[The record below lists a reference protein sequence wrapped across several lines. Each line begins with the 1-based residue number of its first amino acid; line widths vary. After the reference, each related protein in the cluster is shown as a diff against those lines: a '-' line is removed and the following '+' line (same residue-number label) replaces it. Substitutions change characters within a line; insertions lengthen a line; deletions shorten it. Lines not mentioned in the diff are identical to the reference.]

1 MDRALL
7 LCALLSATELHVGA
21 FRIQSHGHSFGSI
34 RFFDGG
40 GGIRSATNAHYGVVA
55 TSPSSLMS
63 SRRKDTMQ
71 LFAST
76 NNNSK
81 QEEEKNHGD
90 DKPKAKQQQQQ
101 PRKSS
106 STSVATGNNAAATGS
121 TKKAPV
127 SPPPINNSNNNNKGR
142 SYTRSSKKNKE
153 QLMQAVGE
161 EMKKQQQKRN
171 RNQQHQQE
179 AQPQQA
185 QQQKQQRES
194 EEESSKRLLDQINPF
209 KAGQSLRQA
218 LFRGADEMLRQSKY
232 YLSNDDDEYDDYAMT
247 LLLDSSTRRS
257 NSASAA
263 ADAHFVSSQSAPEVL
278 VVGATG
284 ATGQLIVRQLL
295 LRQCRVRVLVRDL
308 YTATLNK
315 LGTSVTYCQG
325 DLLKPDTLEYATTDV
340 DKIVFCAG
348 APAHLFHHQKKNA
361 EMDQD
366 DDTAAV
372 AAAAAVHHFA
382 AIDEIGMKNLV
393 HAYQNVRHADYGTQ
407 QAAKRVLFRFV
418 NRIEDFYLFN
428 IDVERSEKARW
439 MRNKF
444 GLGVF
449 YGWGPAYLQSSRFQR
464 SRDEPAYGIDF
475 APSFAGFICCLC
487 ADGESFE
494 AVIVANGDEY
504 EYTCS
509 FSTRSKSP
517 ASGTN
522 SSRSK
527 FMSLRLPFEN
537 FTCQTDPT
545 APPFVGRDI
554 RYIGFRYNG
563 RSGQR
568 FYLSMDWIKLYR
580 SQPEPEFVY
589 LSDARIPRV
598 VKHSMVQTE
607 AKQLA
612 IHNEIRLYDD
622 QQMRQPEAT
631 FYKFVGEEIVKKSG
645 LAYSIVR
652 VHGLTDG
659 AAADASAISLLATP
673 PLSEAPVSRADVA
686 QICVQALLDPAA
698 LNKSFYV
705 TPSNRPTTDDISRKL
720 SLLPVDEVP

>member
-7 LCALLSATELHVGA
+7 LCVLLSATELHVGA
-21 FRIQSHGHSFGSI
+21 FRIQSHRHFFGGI
-34 RFFDGG
+34 RLFDG

-55 TSPSSLMS
+55 TSPSSLLS

-76 NNNSK
+76 NSNSK
-81 QEEEKNHGD
+81 EEEANDHGD
-90 DKPKAKQQQQQ
+90 DKPKAKQQQ
-101 PRKSS
+101 RKSS
-106 STSVATGNNAAATGS
+106 STTAAVGNNNAAAASS
-121 TKKAPV
+121 TKKGP
-127 SPPPINNSNNNNKGR
+127 SPPINNNNNNKGR

-171 RNQQHQQE
+171 RNQHQQ
-179 AQPQQA
+179 QPQQP
-185 QQQKQQRES
+185 QQQQRES

-232 YLSNDDDEYDDYAMT
+232 YLSNDEEYDDYAMA

-257 NSASAA
+257 NSASAAAA

-361 EMDQD
+361 QMDQD
-366 DDTAAV
+366 DDTAA
-372 AAAAAVHHFA
+372 AAAAAAIHHFA

-418 NRIEDFYLFN
+418 NRIEDFFLFN
-428 IDVERSEKARW
+428 IDVEHSEKARW

-449 YGWGPAYLQSSRFQR
+449 YGWGPAYLKSSRFQR

-537 FTCQTDPT
+537 FACQTDPT
-545 APPFVGRDI
+545 APPFAGRDI

-563 RSGQR
+563 RTGQR

-598 VKHSMVQTE
+598 VKHSMIQTE

-612 IHNEIRLYDD
+612 INSEIRLYDD

-705 TPSNRPTTDDISRKL
+705 TPSNRPTTDDLSRKL
-720 SLLPVDEVP
+720 SLLPLDEVP

>member
-7 LCALLSATELHVGA
+7 LCALLTTTTELRVGA
-21 FRIQSHGHSFGSI
+21 FRIQSHRHPFGGI
-34 RFFDGG
+34 RFLDGAA
-40 GGIRSATNAHYGVVA
+40 GIRSATNNAHRVVAA
-55 TSPSSLMS
+55 TSPSSLLS
-63 SRRKDTMQ
+63 SRRKDTIQ

-76 NNNSK
+76 NSNSQ
-81 QEEEKNHGD
+81 QEEEKDHGGN
-90 DKPKAKQQQQQ
+90 KPKEKQQQ
-101 PRKSS
+101 RKSNNNNTTS
-106 STSVATGNNAAATGS
+106 SAAGKNNAAAGSS
-121 TKKAPV
+121 TKKAP
-127 SPPPINNSNNNNKGR
+127 
-142 SYTRSSKKNKE
+142 RSSKKNKE

-161 EMKKQQQKRN
+161 EMKQQQQKRN
-171 RNQQHQQE
+171 HRNQQKRQPQQQHQQK
-179 AQPQQA
+179 QQ
-185 QQQKQQRES
+185 QQRES

-218 LFRGADEMLRQSKY
+218 LFHGADEMLRQSKY
-232 YLSNDDDEYDDYAMT
+232 YLSNDDEYDDSTTM
-247 LLLDSSTRRS
+247 LIDST
-257 NSASAA
+257 ATAA
-263 ADAHFVSSQSAPEVL
+263 ADAHFLSSSSSAPEVL

-284 ATGQLIVRQLL
+284 ALGQLIVRQLL
-295 LRQCRVRVLVRDL
+295 RRQCRVRVLVRDL

-348 APAHLFHHQKKNA
+348 PPAHSFHQPNA

-366 DDTAAV
+366 DDTNAAN
-372 AAAAAVHHFA
+372 AAIAVNHFA

-393 HAYQNVRHADYGTQ
+393 RAYQHVRHADYGTQ
-407 QAAKRVLFRFV
+407 QAAKRVLFRFA

-439 MRNKF
+439 VRNKYD
-444 GLGVF
+444 LGVF
-449 YGWGPAYLQSSRFQR
+449 YGWGPAYLKSSRFQR

-522 SSRSK
+522 KSRIK

-537 FTCQTDPT
+537 FTCPTDPT

-598 VKHSMVQTE
+598 VKHSMVHSE

-612 IHNEIRLYDD
+612 IHNEIRLDDD
-622 QQMRQPEAT
+622 QPMRRPEAT

-652 VHGLTDG
+652 VHGFTDG
-659 AAADASAISLLATP
+659 VAADASAISLLATP

-705 TPSNRPTTDDISRKL
+705 TPSHRPTTDDLSHKL